1 MNISG
6 KNFKAVIFDLDN
18 TLADR
23 KYAFEMH
30 SKKLAEMYLKN
41 RSDEEK
47 EAFVRRM
54 IELDKNG
61 YASKSQVYGCICR
74 EFSPDGTPEELFAR
88 WQENASIYTRPEPYA
103 EETLIYLKDKYKLS
117 LLTNGFTKT
126 QSVKLDTVGLRKYF
140 EKVIISEE
148 TGTEKPDREIYLLI
162 CRETGVIPEEALY
175 IGDHLEND
183 VKGPVS
189 AGMSAVL
196 YDRYGKYNGVYENT
210 VSSLR
215 ELMLYL

>member
-6 KNFKAVIFDLDN
+6 KSFKAVIFDLDN

-30 SKKLAEMYLKN
+30 SKKLAELYLKD

-47 EAFVRRM
+47 EQFVRRM
-54 IELDKNG
+54 IVLDKNG
-61 YASKSQVYGCICR
+61 YAPKSEVYGTICR
-74 EFSPDGTPEELFAR
+74 EFSPDGTPDELFAKWR
-88 WQENASIYTRPEPYA
+88 ENAALFTRQEPFA
-103 EETLIYLKDKYKLS
+103 EEILIYLKDKYKLS
-117 LLTNGFTKT
+117 LLTNGSFKT
-126 QSVKLDTVGLRKYF
+126 QSVKLESVGLRKYF
-140 EKVIISEE
+140 ERVIISEE

-162 CRETGVIPEEALY
+162 CRETGVMPEEALY

-183 VKGPVS
+183 VKGPLS

-196 YDRYGKYNGVYENT
+196 YDKYGTYRGVYENT
-210 VSSLR
+210 VSSLK